1 MRYAKVVQTPVDVGA
16 VVGGKYRI
24 EEFVGSGAMSVVA
37 LALHLE
43 LEHLVAIKF
52 LHAVGFD
59 HEQSAQRFKREARA
73 AAKIQSEHVTRVFDV
88 GSLPDGCPY
97 IVMEHLK
104 GCDLAQE
111 LAKRGPL
118 PATEVAG
125 YMLETCEALAE
136 AHAAGIIHRD
146 LKPENLFLADR
157 ADGSRAIKVVDF
169 GISKSMS
176 QSLTDLSLTGTA
188 SFMGSPLYMSPEQMR
203 SSRNVDARTDI
214 WSLGTVMYEMVSG
227 NSPFMA
233 ESIPELCL
241 AVVGDPP
248 KPLRELQPN
257 LPAGFEQVIMRCLEK
272 DRDRRYASVAEL
284 AQALS
289 PFAPA
294 EASSALRTGRIL
306 ARSVARFEGAEVVT
320 GAGVSRTL
328 SPNSTPRPSAPS
340 QAQGG
345 SSGPV
350 LRRGLGSAG
359 LRLAAAAVFG
369 LGLGAL
375 WMSRSDEDKSGV
387 LAPTLAAEPA
397 VPVAAA
403 PAVASGPR
411 VEPVDRAI
419 EVSANAEEP
428 SAKRGDS
435 ELARAAGTTAS
446 PPRASNS
453 SRARGARVA
462 LPPAGEPAPIASEA
476 SKPAPHASAA
486 QPANAWDPSTFGGRY

>member
-1 MRYAKVVQTPVDVGA
+1 MQTPVEVGA

-24 EEFVGSGAMSVVA
+24 QEFVGSGAMSVVA
-37 LALHLE
+37 LAQHLE

-118 PATEVAG
+118 PATEVAR

-157 ADGSRAIKVVDF
+157 ADGSRSIKVVDF

-248 KPLRELQPN
+248 KPLREVQPN

-306 ARSVARFEGAEVVT
+306 ARSIARFDGAEAVT

-328 SPNSTPRPSAPS
+328 PPTSTARPSAPA
-340 QAQGG
+340 QAQD
-345 SSGPV
+345 SSSPV
-350 LRRGLGSAG
+350 LRRRLGSSG
-359 LRLAAAAVFG
+359 LRIAAAAVLA

-375 WMSRSDEDKSGV
+375 WMYRSEQDKSGV
-387 LAPTLAAEPA
+387 LTPSLAAEPA
-397 VPVAAA
+397 VPMAAA
-403 PAVASGPR
+403 TAVASGPR

-419 EVSANAEEP
+419 EVSANAEES

-435 ELARAAGTTAS
+435 ATGSA
-446 PPRASNS
+446 PRPSNS
-453 SRARGARVA
+453 ARARGARVA
-462 LPPAGEPAPIASEA
+462 LSAAREPTPIPSEA
-476 SKPAPHASAA
+476 PKAAPNASAA
-486 QPANAWDPSTFGGRY
+486 KPVNAWDPSTFGGRY